1 LWDDIYQTI
10 GRKAR
15 DGIGDRAARD
25 AQKITNLRLS
35 DDLARPIGQRQNGL
49 LQALVN
55 PIAQRPLEPV
65 KRQESR
71 RSIQLL

>member
-1 LWDDIYQTI
+1 MRNDINQTI

-25 AQKITNLRLS
+25 AEKITNLRLA
-35 DDLARPIGQRQNGL
+35 DNLARPIGERQNGM
-49 LQALVN
+49 LQALVD

-65 KRQESR
+65 KRQ
-71 RSIQLL
+71 